1 MKLQNLVFTSLLCGM
16 QLLTTAQNNDPIYQ
30 SPAFTV
36 STNQVVQGKYTATA
50 LSATE
55 MQSDY
60 QSMATEFKSPRVT
73 FKFSI
78 NGLDN
83 EMLPGVN
90 HEFVC
95 LTGNCE
101 TPVITFG
108 KQFIDSQTIPA
119 NTYLKP
125 NTMLKIRLD

>member
-95 LTGNCE
+95 LTGNCDCSE
-101 TPVITFG
+101 RNRIGNPF
-108 KQFIDSQTIPA
+108 
-119 NTYLKP
+119 
-125 NTMLKIRLD
+125 